1 MFLLRCLYKC
11 HQVQGWKL
19 ATCGT
24 THRAQ
29 PSPGCHRC
37 WAKAWT
43 REKEFKAQN
52 SIATCFFR
60 AGPLGRQGWEST
72 VWSPQELNRW
82 GLGGDRMLCLHPRA
96 CSLRGCGAALCK
108 AEPEQCKMTDNKQR
122 PREFCLPLGM
132 ADNHLGSLCL
142 FGQVCLLEP
151 GFWPSL
157 S

>member
-1 MFLLRCLYKC
+1 MEVSHLWYHPQSPAIPRMPQVLGQGLDKGEGIQGTKQHSHLLL
-11 HQVQGWKL
+11 Q
-19 ATCGT
+19 
-24 THRAQ
+24 
-29 PSPGCHRC
+29 C
-37 WAKAWT
+37 WASGET
-43 REKEFKAQN
+43 RMGKYRVEP
-52 SIATCFFR
+52 SR
-60 AGPLGRQGWEST
+60 AE
-72 VWSPQELNRW
+72 W